1 MHTYLDKIFGSRLRA
16 KLIGWLFSHTEE
28 KFFVSQLAELLD
40 EKTASISRELSRLN
54 KAGILLSSRQGK
66 RKNFRANPSFFFF
79 PELKRLVLKTVGVP
93 GQLSQLLAHLPGV
106 RHAFLYGPYGRGD
119 EVAGSDIDL
128 MIIGE
133 VDCDTLDA
141 LLGGLENRLTLTV
154 NCMVYEP
161 AEFAEKVKA
170 GNRFLLDVLEDDFI
184 MLVGRRDDLVISSA
198 Q

>member
-28 KFFVSQLAELLD
+28 KFFVTQLAELLD

-54 KAGILLSSRQGK
+54 LAGILLSSRQGK
-66 RKNFRANPSFFFF
+66 RKNYRANPSFFFF

-93 GQLSQLLAHLPGV
+93 GQLSQLLTHLSGV

-119 EVAGSDIDL
+119 EEVGSDIEL
-128 MIIGE
+128 MIIGDI
-133 VDCDTLDA
+133 DCDMLDE
-141 LLGGLENRLTLTV
+141 LLEGLERRLDLTI
-154 NCMVYEP
+154 NCIVYGPE
-161 AEFAEKVKA
+161 EFDEKVKA

-184 MLVGRRDDLVISSA
+184 MLIGRRDDLVLA
-198 Q
+198 